1 MCVCAIGSRAGDS
14 ATGTPEHLGD
24 LAIKILYVSPYYP
37 PSIGGV
43 ELHVAELASAMA
55 ARGHSVEVLTQ
66 TRDAAVPESESIDAV
81 RVRRFPVAFPE
92 PIYAFAPG
100 LWRHLQSHCHEFDLV
115 HVHSYHAL
123 PSMMTGFTTCSP
135 LVFTPHYHGRGHS
148 PLGSVLHIA
157 YRILQRPLLV
167 RAAAIICVSRAEVAL
182 MQRDFPGTSSRIV
195 QIPNGVDVV
204 GIRSADPFPDA
215 GIVVL
220 TSGRILAYKGI
231 DRVIRAIAT
240 LDERYRLVIVGDGP
254 ERPALHSLA
263 HDLGVGDRVTF
274 SGVVSRSELFQWLR
288 TAAVYVSMSTSEAF
302 GIAPLEA
309 AVAGC
314 RVIVSD
320 IPAHREVLASVPGVT
335 LLSPSA
341 STIELAEAIG
351 RGDQDTS
358 RSDRSVEAVSWDQVA
373 EQTIAVYERALMH
386 TLP

>member
-1 MCVCAIGSRAGDS
+1 MV
-14 ATGTPEHLGD
+14 T
-24 LAIKILYVSPYYP
+24 
-37 PSIGGV
+37 
-43 ELHVAELASAMA
+43 
-55 ARGHSVEVLTQ
+55 RGHSVEVLAQ
-66 TRDAAVPESESIDAV
+66 TRDAAVPESESIDGV

-100 LWRHLQSHCHEFDLV
+100 LWRHLQVHCHEFDLV

-148 PLGSVLHIA
+148 PLGSVLHLA

-167 RAAAIICVSRAEVAL
+167 RAAAIICVSQTEVAL
-182 MQRDFPGTSSRIV
+182 AQRDFPGASSRIV

-204 GIRSADPFPDA
+204 GIRSADPFPEA
-215 GIVVL
+215 GVVVL

-231 DRVIRAIAT
+231 DRVIRALAT

-254 ERPALHSLA
+254 ERPALHTLA

-274 SGVVSRSELFQWLR
+274 CGVVPRSELYQWLQ
-288 TAAVYVSMSTSEAF
+288 TAAVYVTMSTSEAF

-314 RVIVSD
+314 RVIASD

-335 LLSPSA
+335 LLSPTA
-341 STIELAEAIG
+341 STVDLAATIEHED
-351 RGDQDTS
+351 RDTR
-358 RSDRSVEAVSWDQVA
+358 RSHQSVDAVSWDQVA
-373 EQTIAVYERALMH
+373 EQTIAVYERVLMH
-386 TLP
+386 ALP